1 MNGQGCSNNDA
12 HWMGVALQQAQLA
25 AERGEVPV
33 GAVVVR
39 GNQLVAASH
48 NAPIALHD
56 PTAHAEIRALR
67 AAGQALNNY
76 RLNDCTLYV
85 TAEPCAMCAGASWH
99 ARVRRVV
106 YGAAEPRT
114 GALASVAQL
123 FNNSLKAGAP
133 EVVADVR
140 AEEAA
145 GILRTIEA
153 ILPVAQASGDMAV
166 LRRINADQAVKVIA
180 EANNV
185 PAKALRTD

>member
-1 MNGQGCSNNDA
+1 MNGQDCSNDDA

-99 ARVRRVV
+99 ARVGRVV

-123 FNNSLKAGAP
+123 FNHSLKAGAP
-133 EVVADVR
+133 EVVAGVR

-145 GILRTIEA
+145 ALLQHFFAQRRRPA
-153 ILPVAQASGDMAV
+153 PWPLPD
-166 LRRINADQAVKVIA
+166 D
-180 EANNV
+180 
-185 PAKALRTD
+185 ALRS

>member
-1 MNGQGCSNNDA
+1 MKGQGCSNNDA

-76 RLNDCTLYV
+76 RLSDC
-85 TAEPCAMCAGASWH
+85 
-99 ARVRRVV
+99 
-106 YGAAEPRT
+106 
-114 GALASVAQL
+114 
-123 FNNSLKAGAP
+123 
-133 EVVADVR
+133 
-140 AEEAA
+140 
-145 GILRTIEA
+145 
-153 ILPVAQASGDMAV
+153 
-166 LRRINADQAVKVIA
+166 
-180 EANNV
+180 
-185 PAKALRTD
+185 